1 MRVNRSLTRRT
12 ILASLI
18 GIGGTVWSRASRA
31 QAPAPSE
38 PRQPVAIQFT
48 LDRPIDAAAAPFVM
62 AAVSGLFSAEGLAV
76 TTNVAGG
83 SSDAIARVGAGSSDF
98 AARRHQR
105 ADPFRDNKAAA
116 PVKAVFV
123 LFNQAPY
130 AIIAR
135 KSRGITALSDLEGKN
150 LGVAEGDL
158 SIRLWPAV
166 ARQNGIKLS
175 R

>member
-18 GIGGTVWSRASRA
+18 GIRRYRVVPRKSA

-98 AARRHQR
+98 AVVDINALIRS
-105 ADPFRDNKAAA
+105 RDNKAAA

-123 LFNQAPY
+123 LFNQAPTPSSPVRAAASRRCRTSRARTSASPK
-130 AIIAR
+130 AIC
-135 KSRGITALSDLEGKN
+135 LSGS
-150 LGVAEGDL
+150 G
-158 SIRLWPAV
+158 R
-166 ARQNGIKLS
+166 R
-175 R
+175 